1 MTPDQINRLIYWLY
15 IIVWI
20 LVGMTFCVGIT
31 WGVLAIIETIK
42 QYLKERRH

>member
-1 MTPDQINRLIYWLY
+1 MNPESFTRFIYWLY

-20 LVGMTFCVGIT
+20 LVGMTFCTAAT

-42 QYLKERRH
+42 QYLEERRH

>member
-1 MTPDQINRLIYWLY
+1 MIPEEFTRFVYWLY

-31 WGVLAIIETIK
+31 WGLLAIIETIK
-42 QYLKERRH
+42 EYIKERRH